1 VSSEII
7 HEFLRAEVRSRPSAT
22 KFEMAHQSRVAI
34 DRIKFRSGNMEQF
47 STTCIQTREAGLRL
61 LDALERIE
69 ALDRRFQIRSRGAAD
84 RNGTV
89 SKGKG

>member
-1 VSSEII
+1 
-7 HEFLRAEVRSRPSAT
+7 
-22 KFEMAHQSRVAI
+22 MAHQSRVAI

-69 ALDRRFQIRSRGAAD
+69 ALDRRFQIRSRVRPAMAMFTANDVG
-84 RNGTV
+84 
-89 SKGKG
+89 